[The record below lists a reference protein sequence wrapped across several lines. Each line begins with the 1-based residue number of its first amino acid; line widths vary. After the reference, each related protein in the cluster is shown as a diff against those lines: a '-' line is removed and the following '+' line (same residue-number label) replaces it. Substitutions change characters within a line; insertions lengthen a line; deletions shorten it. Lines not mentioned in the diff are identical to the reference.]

1 MKKQLLSIALL
12 SAVVSGA
19 MAHEI
24 GDKVYSNSAKWK
36 ITGKNLVTN
45 GDFSDLSLT
54 GWSAIDETVDK
65 LTTFSVLAGQGAEG
79 KNEIK
84 VNDGQTA
91 LKNGIYQTIAIEQ
104 GGTYI
109 VSMKVMNTKA
119 AGFTDF
125 DLTGANINYINAY
138 YNTDGALA
146 TAGGTNNTV
155 LSYGADGVCGG
166 YTFSFAT
173 DKFTEVN
180 FPVTAPADGQI
191 VIDLRGLAEGLEI
204 CDVTCQAAEQVY
216 DTRIPEKRIAYIK
229 SVLASYDF
237 SERDNYTDLDE
248 AIQEVQTMIADGT
261 EDGYESAME
270 NLELAWDA
278 FVTECFANV
287 LNTINTGGTG
297 NYSANWDNWTGKF
310 NKMSSDASAQNAV
323 SGWSWSTDRWCHKT
337 ASANSPLQIQWMRGS
352 SGDWNNVATNT
363 TTLDKGTYFFGV
375 QGAGGMMTL
384 NKNRWVRSEA
394 KECAET
400 YLFFNNDTTDMFLLP
415 TSNDMASTY
424 GNVIYKFEVA
434 EDNTPVKFGIR
445 CNIGQNQVAGDGF
458 DVNFYHPVLYKV
470 LVAGELTPEQDT
482 YLSNV
487 QTQIDA
493 LKGRITVAEGYVA
506 ADQKQ
511 RPWGKENLQKG
522 IDEAKK
528 RLAVWEAMSQE
539 DRLATL
545 DNYSAKYE
553 ASQAPYYSV
562 DGVYVL
568 KDTTYSDDTE
578 KALQNVIMNAGVR
591 YINNE
596 LISKF
601 ESYNAPLLD
610 VVALI
615 ENANETLNNPLY
627 ADGDKTT
634 FQSKI
639 SESKAAYDAIAAAT
653 TDATREDDVTRLNEI
668 VTALEAASEA
678 FKKSAEISP
687 IATFDFE
694 GGYEKIDNEGDVSYV
709 VKSVE
714 DNLNMVFADGQLSD
728 KANDVYDYDL
738 SYQIV
743 KSKSEAIN
751 DGNILVIGNTANL
764 LELTD
769 VVAPTPDDVL
779 RIDFTMYHPAWGNSA
794 GTPEVLLLDAEKN
807 TIGGFRRGAWN
818 AVDYCSFG
826 DFGGKLFETDKP
838 SQLKDCFAITGGS
851 RVDYKLIFDFK
862 ALTMQAS
869 VIQYKGDAKTCEVSA
884 ETSGETVPFGEVRN
898 LPKYFSL
905 SGAAPKMMS
914 GRRSSIDNIKIYKYA
929 SKAATSGITNVD
941 TEAAEATKAVKKIEN
956 GQIVIVKGGKKYT
969 VAGAQIK

>member
-45 GDFSDLSLT
+45 GDFSDLSLS
-54 GWSAIDETVDK
+54 GWTAIDETVNK
-65 LTTFSVLAGQGAEG
+65 LTTFSVLAGQGHEG

-84 VNDGQTA
+84 VNDGQTD
-91 LKNGIYQTIAIEQ
+91 LKNGIYQTIAIQQ

-125 DLTGANINYINAY
+125 DLTGANTNYINAY

-146 TAGGTNNTV
+146 TAGGTKNTT
-155 LSYGADGVCGG
+155 LSYGAGGVCGG
-166 YTFSFAT
+166 YTFSFTT

-180 FPVTAPADGQI
+180 FPVQAPADGQI
-191 VIDLRGLAEGLEI
+191 VIDLRGLSEGLEI
-204 CDVTCQAAEQVY
+204 CDVTCQAAEKIY

-229 SVLASYDF
+229 SVLDSYDF
-237 SERDNYTDLDE
+237 SNKDGYADLQE
-248 AIQEVQTMIADGT
+248 AITDVEALTPDDAD
-261 EDGYESAME
+261 EDYKSAME
-270 NLELAWDA
+270 NLDLMWDG
-278 FVTECFANV
+278 FVTANFSNV
-287 LNTINTGGTG
+287 LNSINTGASG
-297 NYSANWDNWTGKF
+297 NNSANWDNWTSKF
-310 NKMSSDASAQNAV
+310 NNMTDNAV
-323 SGWSWSTDRWCHKT
+323 SGWSWSTNRWCHKT
-337 ASANSPLQIQWMRGS
+337 AAANSPLQIQWMRGS
-352 SGDWNNVATNT
+352 SGTWDNIATNT
-363 TTLDKGTYFFGV
+363 TTLDKGTYFFGF

-384 NKNRWVRSEA
+384 NKNRWARSQA

-400 YLFFNNDTTDMFLLP
+400 YVFFNNDTTEMFLLP

-445 CNIGQNQVAGDGF
+445 CNLGQGQVVTDGF
-458 DVNFYHPVLYKV
+458 DVHFYHPVLYKV
-470 LVAGELTPEQDT
+470 LVEGENTPEQKT
-482 YLSNV
+482 YLDNV
-487 QTQIDA
+487 QAQIDA
-493 LKGRITVAEGYVA
+493 LYGRIKVAEGYVA
-506 ADQKQ
+506 ADQKT

-522 IDEAKK
+522 IVESKK
-528 RLAVWEAMSQE
+528 RFDVWDAMSE
-539 DRLATL
+539 DERLATMA
-545 DNYSAKYE
+545 NYSAKYE
-553 ASQAPYYSV
+553 ATQAPYYV
-562 DGVYVL
+562 DGAYVL
-568 KDTTYSDDTE
+568 KDTTYIDDTE
-578 KALQNVIMNAGVR
+578 KALQNIIMNAGVR

-596 LISKF
+596 FISIF
-601 ESYNAPLLD
+601 ENYNAPLLN
-610 VVALI
+610 VAAVI
-615 ENANETLNNPLY
+615 NTANETLENPLY

-639 SESKAAYDAIAAAT
+639 SEAKTAYDAIVAAT
-653 TDATREDDVTRLNEI
+653 TDATREDDVTRLNEL
-668 VTALEAASEA
+668 VDVLEAASEA

-694 GGYEKIDNEGDVSYV
+694 GGYEKVDNEGEVTYV
-709 VKSVE
+709 VKSTE
-714 DNLNMVFADGQLSD
+714 NNLSMVFADGQLSD

-769 VVAPTPDDVL
+769 AVAPTSDDVL

-794 GTPEVLLLDAEKN
+794 GTPEVLLLDADKN
-807 TIGGFRRGAWN
+807 TIGGFRRGVWN
-818 AVDYCSFG
+818 AIDYCSFG
-826 DFGGKLFETDKP
+826 DFSGKLFQTDKP
-838 SQLKDCFAITGGS
+838 AQLKDCFAITGGS

-869 VIQYKGDAKTCEVSA
+869 VIQYKGDAKTCEVYA
-884 ETSGETVPFGEVRN
+884 ETAGETVPFGDVRN

-905 SGAAPKMMS
+905 SGAAPKMLS
-914 GRRSSIDNIKIYKYA
+914 GRRSSIDNIKIYRYA
-929 SKAATSGITNVD
+929 SKAAVSGITDVEK
-941 TEAAEATKAVKKIEN
+941 EAAEASKAVKKLEN
-956 GQIVIVKGGKKYT
+956 GKIVIVKGGKKYT

>member
-45 GDFSDLSLT
+45 GDFSDLSLS
-54 GWSAIDETVDK
+54 GWTAIDETVDK
-65 LTTFSVLAGQGAEG
+65 LTTFSVLAGQGHEG

-84 VNDGQTA
+84 VNEGQTD
-91 LKNGIYQTIAIEQ
+91 LKNGIWQTIAIQQ

-125 DLTGANINYINAY
+125 DLTGANTNYINAY

-146 TAGGTNNTV
+146 TAGGDKNKE

-166 YTFSFAT
+166 YTFSFTT
-173 DKFTEVN
+173 DKFTTVN
-180 FPVTAPADGQI
+180 FPVQAPADGQI
-191 VIDLRGLAEGLEI
+191 VIDLRGLSEGLEI
-204 CDVTCQAAEQVY
+204 CDVTCQAAEKIY

-229 SVLASYDF
+229 SVLDSYEF
-237 SERDNYTDLDE
+237 SEDSKADLVE
-248 AIQEVQTMIADGT
+248 AIAEVETLISEGAD
-261 EDGYESAME
+261 EGYEYAMQ
-270 NLELAWDA
+270 NLDLMWDG
-278 FVTECFANV
+278 FVTANFSNV
-287 LNTINTGGTG
+287 LNSINTGASG
-297 NYSANWDNWTGKF
+297 NNSANWDNWTGKF
-310 NKMSSDASAQNAV
+310 NKMSDASAQNAV

-337 ASANSPLQIQWMRGS
+337 AEANSPLQIQWMRGS
-352 SGDWNNVATNT
+352 SGTWDNIATNT
-363 TTLDKGTYFFGV
+363 TTLDKGIYFFGF

-384 NKNRWVRSEA
+384 NKERWARSQA

-400 YLFFNNDTTDMFLLP
+400 YVFFNNDTTDMFLLP
-415 TSNDMASTY
+415 TSNEMASTY

-445 CNIGQNQVAGDGF
+445 CNIGQGQVAKDGF
-458 DVNFYHPVLYKV
+458 DVNLFHPVLYKV
-470 LVAGELTPEQDT
+470 LVAGELTPEQKT
-482 YLSNV
+482 YLGNV
-487 QTQIDA
+487 QAQIDA
-493 LKGRITVAEGYVA
+493 LDGRIKVAEGYVA
-506 ADQKQ
+506 ADQKT

-522 IDEAKK
+522 IVESKK
-528 RLAVWEAMSQE
+528 RFDVWDAMSE
-539 DRLATL
+539 DDRLATM
-545 DNYSAKYE
+545 DNYSAEYE
-553 ASQAPYYSV
+553 ATQAPYYV
-562 DGVYVL
+562 DGAYVL
-568 KDTTYSDDTE
+568 KDTTYTDNTE
-578 KALQNVIMNAGVR
+578 KALQNIIKNAGVR

-596 LISKF
+596 FISIF
-601 ESYNAPLLD
+601 ENYNAPLLN
-610 VVALI
+610 VAAI
-615 ENANETLNNPLY
+615 INTANETLENPLY

-639 SESKAAYDAIAAAT
+639 SETKTAYDAIAAAT
-653 TDATREDDVTRLNEI
+653 TDATREDDVTRLNEL
-668 VTALEAASEA
+668 VDVLEAASEA

-694 GGYEKIDNEGDVSYV
+694 GGYEKVDNEGEVTYV
-709 VKSVE
+709 VKSTE
-714 DNLNMVFADGQLSD
+714 NNLSMVFADGQLSD

-769 VVAPTPDDVL
+769 AVAPTSDDVL

-794 GTPEVLLLDAEKN
+794 GTPEVLLLDADKN

-818 AVDYCSFG
+818 AIDYCSFG
-826 DFGGKLFETDKP
+826 DFSGKLFQTDKP
-838 SQLKDCFAITGGS
+838 AQLKDCFAITGGS

-869 VIQYKGDAKTCEVSA
+869 VIQYKGDAKTCEVNA
-884 ETSGETVPFGEVRN
+884 ETAGETVPFGDVRN

-905 SGAAPKMMS
+905 SGAAPKMIS
-914 GRRSSIDNIKIYKYA
+914 HRRSSIDNIKIYRYA
-929 SKAATSGITNVD
+929 SKAAVSGITDVEK
-941 TEAAEATKAVKKIEN
+941 EAAEASKAVKKIEN
-956 GQIVIVKGGKKYT
+956 GKIVIVKGGKKYT

>member
-45 GDFSDLSLT
+45 GDFSDLSLA
-54 GWSAIDETVDK
+54 GWTAIDETVDK
-65 LTTFSVLAGQGAEG
+65 LTTFAVLAGQGAEG

-166 YTFSFAT
+166 YTFSFTT

-191 VIDLRGLAEGLEI
+191 VIDLRGLSEGLEI

-216 DTRIPEKRIAYIK
+216 DTRIPENRIAYIE
-229 SVLASYDF
+229 SILNSYDF
-237 SERDNYTDLDE
+237 TDRDSYGDLAE
-248 AIQEVQTMIADGT
+248 SIAIIKEMINNGEEEGYDT
-261 EDGYESAME
+261 EME
-270 NLELAWDA
+270 NLEGMWEP

-323 SGWSWSTDRWCHKT
+323 SGWSWSTDRWAHKT

-352 SGDWNNVATNT
+352 SGDWDNIATNT
-363 TTLDKGTYFFGV
+363 TTLDKGTYYFGV

-415 TSNDMASTY
+415 TSNDMASTF

-458 DVNFYHPVLYKV
+458 DVNFFHPVLYKV

-545 DNYSAKYE
+545 DNFSAKYE
-553 ASQAPYYSV
+553 VTQAPYYV
-562 DGVYVL
+562 DGAYVL

-596 LISKF
+596 FISKF

-615 ENANETLNNPLY
+615 DNANETLNNPLY

-639 SESKAAYDAIAAAT
+639 SESKAAYDAIVAAT

-668 VTALEAASEA
+668 VTVLEAASEA

-694 GGYEKIDNEGDVSYV
+694 GGYEKIDNEGEVSYV

-743 KSKSEAIN
+743 KSKSDAIN
-751 DGNILVIGNTANL
+751 DGNILVIGNTVNL

-769 VVAPTPDDVL
+769 VVAPTPNDVL
-779 RIDFTMYHPAWGNSA
+779 RIDFTMYNPAWGNSV

-807 TIGGFRRGAWN
+807 TIGGFRRGTWN

-826 DFGGKLFETDKP
+826 DLAGKLFETDKP
-838 SQLKDCFAITGGS
+838 SQLKDCFAVTGGS

-869 VIQYKGDAKTCEVSA
+869 VIQYKGDANTCEVSA

-898 LPKYFSL
+898 LPKYFSI
-905 SGAAPKMMS
+905 SGAASKMMS
-914 GRRSSIDNIKIYKYA
+914 GRRSSIDNIKIYRYA
-929 SKAATSGITNVD
+929 SKAAVSGITDVEK
-941 TEAAEATKAVKKIEN
+941 EAAEASKAVKKIEN
-956 GQIVIVKGGKKYT
+956 GKIVIVKGGKKYT